1 VKSWSV
7 EDLVIKKEEFDFIHL
22 EVTLYRDRLELDSKM
37 EKKLKMKWKK
47 TRENNKKQIC
57 KEEDEGRM

>member
-1 VKSWSV
+1 MKNWSV

-37 EKKLKMKWKK
+37 EKKLKVKWKE
-47 TRENNKKQIC
+47 TTENNKKRVCI
-57 KEEDEGRM
+57 EEDEGRM